1 MLFMAVTIALVS
13 LSWCLTLVLDMT
25 LPPVGVG
32 IVTRWLSILA
42 LSVDQ
47 TQWQNQYA
55 RDREYLQFHSEAPN
69 KPEPVINS
77 TRHSPCQTDIEDP
90 PHWLALCKK
99 HRHWVSI
106 QAFLQPFRAWRMSF
120 YHVSLTL

>member
-1 MLFMAVTIALVS
+1 MRRILLKKEVRTRAYSANSGRADVVLVMTVTVALVS
-13 LSWCLTLVLDMT
+13 LMGLLMRVWV
-25 LPPVGVG
+25 
-32 IVTRWLSILA
+32 IRWRTAIT

-69 KPEPVINS
+69 KPEPMINS
-77 TRHSPCQTDIEDP
+77 IRHFPCQTDIEDP

-99 HRHWVSI
+99 HR
-106 QAFLQPFRAWRMSF
+106 R
-120 YHVSLTL
+120 